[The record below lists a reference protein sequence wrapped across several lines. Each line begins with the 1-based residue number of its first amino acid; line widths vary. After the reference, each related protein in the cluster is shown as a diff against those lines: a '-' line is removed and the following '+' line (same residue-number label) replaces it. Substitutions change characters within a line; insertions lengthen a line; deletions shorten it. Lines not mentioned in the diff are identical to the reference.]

1 MLKLIGAAS
10 APNLF
15 EKAIGFPG
23 EGAAAQ
29 MQNEQ
34 GLGRPIHSFHKL
46 CGDLTLE
53 KHSPVKKAVSV
64 QRFAAATSGLP
75 ARKGSGHNFVEGGR
89 VNLKC
94 APQC

>member
-15 EKAIGFPG
+15 EKTIGFPG

-53 KHSPVKKAVSV
+53 KLGLGRFVAVSSRT
-64 QRFAAATSGLP
+64 QDPILTAG
-75 ARKGSGHNFVEGGR
+75 
-89 VNLKC
+89 
-94 APQC
+94 PQSTNIMLWIFCEPSF